1 MKSKLLYPTSEGKI
15 ETNEHCDG
23 EGAEPTRIY
32 YEGERPFTHREDKS
46 KIEKKIYHRKQR
58 SKQKKNRLHK
68 KKKKEQND
76 RKDNAIEPKTVNHEQ
91 Q

>member
-58 SKQKKNRLHK
+58 SKQKKSTSLK
-68 KKKKEQND
+68 KMERND
-76 RKDNAIEPKTVNHEQ
+76 RKDSAIEPKTVNHEQ